1 MKILKVLQEIWLWA
15 VAAVVV
21 FTIAVFGVFC
31 VFVGLI
37 VIGIQKLIH

>member
-1 MKILKVLQEIWLWA
+1 MKILKVLQDVWLWT
-15 VAAVVV
+15 VAVV
-21 FTIAVFGVFC
+21 FTIAGFVVFC

>member
-1 MKILKVLQEIWLWA
+1 MKILKVLQEIWRWA
-15 VAAVVV
+15 VAVV
-21 FTIAVFGVFC
+21 FTIAVFEVFC

>member
-1 MKILKVLQEIWLWA
+1 MKILKVLQGIWPWA
-15 VAAVVV
+15 AAGV
-21 FTIAVFGVFC
+21 FTIAGFVAFC